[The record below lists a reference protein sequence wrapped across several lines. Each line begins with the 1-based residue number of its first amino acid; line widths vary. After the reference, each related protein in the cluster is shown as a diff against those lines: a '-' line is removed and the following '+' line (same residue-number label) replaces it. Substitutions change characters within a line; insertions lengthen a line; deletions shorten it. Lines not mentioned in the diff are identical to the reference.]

1 MIDDRSGGPVPDEG
15 LPAETRRRM
24 IELLA
29 AEFGA
34 ARQAAVAGGADPDEL
49 AENVDD
55 RRRTV
60 ESIPEP
66 DDRDDCR

>member
-1 MIDDRSGGPVPDEG
+1 MIDDRSGGPVPDDG
-15 LPAETRRRM
+15 LPAETRQRM

-34 ARQAAVAGGADPDEL
+34 AWQAAVTGGADLDGL
-49 AENVDD
+49 AEYVDD

>member
-1 MIDDRSGGPVPDEG
+1 MVDDRTGPPMPDDG
-15 LPAETRRRM
+15 LPAGTRQQM

-29 AEFGA
+29 AEFSAAWRAALAAGA
-34 ARQAAVAGGADPDEL
+34 APEEL
-49 AENVDD
+49 AEYVDD

>member
-1 MIDDRSGGPVPDEG
+1 MIDDRSGGPVPDDG
-15 LPAETRRRM
+15 LPAETRQRM

-34 ARQAAVAGGADPDEL
+34 AWQTAVAGGADPDEL
-49 AENVDD
+49 AEYVDD